1 MEKGET
7 TDRSR
12 AVRIA
17 ALIALF
23 GNLLL
28 AALKIAVGLMTDSL
42 AVLGDGIDSS
52 TDVGI
57 ALMALAVAFV
67 INQPSDKTHPWG
79 HGRAETIATV
89 VLAFII
95 MLAGSQLAISAARRL
110 LSGCVL
116 EIPGKGALFVT
127 IVSIVGKI
135 LLALSQYRLAK
146 KSGSAIILAN
156 AKNMSSDIIIST
168 SVLAGLGASMAFHIP
183 SLDPL
188 VALLVGL
195 WVIKNALSIFLE
207 QNLELMD
214 GNANDELYR
223 ALFTAVKS
231 VPGAGN
237 PHRARIRKMA
247 ASWDI
252 DLDIEV
258 EGNKTV
264 LQAHAI
270 AEKVEQA
277 IRLQI
282 QDVYDI
288 MVHVE
293 PSGLGQHTEQYGLT
307 ATDLEKDQKTH

>member
-1 MEKGET
+1 MGRGEIT
-7 TDRSR
+7 ERSK
-12 AVRIA
+12 AVQTA
-17 ALIALF
+17 AFIALG

-28 AALKIAVGLMTDSL
+28 ALLKIIVGFKSNSL

-57 ALMALAVAFV
+57 ALMALAVAYI
-67 INQPSDKTHPWG
+67 INQPSDKEHPWG

-89 VLAFII
+89 VLAFVI
-95 MLAGSQLAISAARRL
+95 MLAGSQLALSAFRRL
-110 LSGCVL
+110 ISESALPV
-116 EIPGKGALFVT
+116 PGKAALVASF
-127 IVSIVGKI
+127 ISIVGKL
-135 LLALSQYRLAK
+135 LLALSQYRLAR

-156 AKNMSSDIIIST
+156 AKNMTTDIVISA
-168 SVLAGLGASMAFHIP
+168 SVLVGLGASMIFHIP
-183 SLDPL
+183 SLDPI

-195 WVIKNALSIFLE
+195 WVIKNAMSIFLE
-207 QNLELMD
+207 QNQELMD

-223 ALFTAVKS
+223 ALFDAVKS

-258 EGNKTV
+258 DGDKTV
-264 LQAHAI
+264 LQAHNI
-270 AEKVEQA
+270 AEKVEKA
-277 IRLQI
+277 IRLHI
-282 QDVYDI
+282 PDVYDI

-293 PSGLGQHTEQYGLT
+293 PSGLGQHAEQYGLS
-307 ATDLEKDQKTH
+307 ATDLEEEKKTT